1 VVPKASLVPWYVD
14 KRGSNGVDG
23 GDEEDGDNSGGD
35 DEGGKQEEDGAG
47 DR

>member
-1 VVPKASLVPWYVD
+1 VVPEASLVPWYVD
-14 KRGSNGVDG
+14 KRGSDRVG
-23 GDEEDGDNSGGD
+23 GGNEEDGDNGGGD